1 VGGVSA
7 AAWMMGPSASG
18 ASGAAAGLEAITNTK
33 TVALLQQEHQ
43 QMIVMSTAS
52 RTLSV
57 VAKPKVVTP
66 SSVAASQERSSS
78 SESAS
83 GSSDST
89 TGDNAPPPVAVP
101 DPGTAQSI
109 AYGMLA
115 SFGFSTSQFSCLQ
128 SLWNRES
135 GWRVDAENP
144 SGAYGIPQSLP
155 ASKMASAGSDYL
167 TNPATQIKWGLG
179 YIKDVYGTPCAAWNF
194 ELANNYY

>member
-1 VGGVSA
+1 
-7 AAWMMGPSASG
+7 MMGPSSSG

-43 QMIVMSTAS
+43 QAVVMSKAS
-52 RTLSV
+52 RTVTV
-57 VAKPKVVTP
+57 VAKAKVVTP
-66 SSVAASQERSSS
+66 SSVVKASEASSS
-78 SESAS
+78 SSS
-83 GSSDST
+83 GSSSSSSS
-89 TGDNAPPPVAVP
+89 GGSAPPPVAAP

-109 AYGMLA
+109 AYNMLGD
-115 SFGFSTSQFSCLQ
+115 FGFSTSQMSCLE

-135 GWRVDAENP
+135 GWRYDAENP

-179 YIKDVYGTPCAAWNF
+179 YIKDVYGSPCAAWDF
-194 ELANNYY
+194 EEANNYY

>member
-1 VGGVSA
+1 
-7 AAWMMGPSASG
+7 MMGPSSSG

-43 QMIVMSTAS
+43 QAVVMSQAS
-52 RTLSV
+52 RTVTV
-57 VAKPKVVTP
+57 VAKAKVVTP
-66 SSVAASQERSSS
+66 SSVVKASEASSS
-78 SESAS
+78 SSS
-83 GSSDST
+83 GTSSDST
-89 TGDNAPPPVAVP
+89 SGNDAPPPVAVP

-109 AYGMLA
+109 AYGMLS

-179 YIKDVYGTPCAAWNF
+179 YIKDVYGSPCAAWDF
-194 ELANNYY
+194 EEANNYY